1 MNKKVFSAIL
11 FLATIMVSF
20 LASYPATG
28 TASWSFSDDRLEKA
42 ASYLI
47 GKYNSSLRLVANSE
61 DEGPNPLGSEGVP
74 CYSTYWIYSDNLWAG
89 WALQPYSSISEN
101 ILETV
106 QNYTLRYGRSMLF
119 EAAIGEPIPTTVHE
133 ERNIKVYDESVNG
146 IRVQILLDRHQYADN
161 PLGIFH
167 DSEEYADLCFY
178 MTINYWM
185 MGDANASEHWFR
197 TGEAMWN
204 YSTGNGFYDKAT
216 VQDGCYQNFKL
227 GLFILAQRVTEFQ
240 SDITEIVETA
250 AWKYQNRLNGGITTQ
265 SWLDGSA
272 YGTANAEATS
282 ALLLSYNSELTDRL
296 HKRQTY
302 AQYSLELIEAEL
314 ERTRA
319 LWFTF
324 LVFSTSLLGIASL
337 VLAVRSMRITKR
349 ARANHN
355 FKI

>member
-1 MNKKVFSAIL
+1 
-11 FLATIMVSF
+11 
-20 LASYPATG
+20 
-28 TASWSFSDDRLEKA
+28 
-42 ASYLI
+42 
-47 GKYNSSLRLVANSE
+47 
-61 DEGPNPLGSEGVP
+61 
-74 CYSTYWIYSDNLWAG
+74 
-89 WALQPYSSISEN
+89 
-101 ILETV
+101 
-106 QNYTLRYGRSMLF
+106 MLF

-314 ERTRA
+314 DEKNHDNSALRYAPWTVNPWP

-324 LVFSTSLLGIASL
+324 LVFSTSLLGVASL
-337 VLAVRSMRITKR
+337 VLAVRSIRITKR